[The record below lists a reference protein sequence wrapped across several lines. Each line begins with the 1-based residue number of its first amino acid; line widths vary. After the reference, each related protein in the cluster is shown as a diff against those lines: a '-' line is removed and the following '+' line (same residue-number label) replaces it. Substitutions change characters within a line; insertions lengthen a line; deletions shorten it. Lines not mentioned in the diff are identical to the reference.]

1 MRLLRTLLGA
11 LGLCVLFASISLSAT
26 TVSIGQLYL
35 LSETPSYGNQTLAVF
50 NSTGSCDGSFSFVCD
65 NINISNWT
73 LTVDFTN
80 SGGPQTQVLT
90 PTGPGDV
97 IAPGSFYSP
106 PSWTFDQSC
115 TSGNCPP
122 FDTTI
127 TKVIFTGSIGLTNPT
142 PLNVM
147 LSPGNN
153 GTFFASNTFT
163 VVYDPILL
171 VDSSSGYVYSDPA
184 DILVNSYPGSNNNV
198 PEPSGLVLLAIGISA
213 VATKFSRC
221 RASR

>member
-1 MRLLRTLLGA
+1 MRLFRTWLGVF
-11 LGLCVLFASISLSAT
+11 VLFGSVSLSAA

-35 LSETPSYGNQTLAVF
+35 LSETPSYGNQSLAVF

-97 IAPGSFYSP
+97 IGPGSFYSP

-115 TSGNCPP
+115 TSGSCPP

-127 TKVIFTGSIGLTNPT
+127 TKVIFTGSIGSVNPT
-142 PLNVM
+142 VLNVL
-147 LSPGNN
+147 LSPG
-153 GTFFASNTFT
+153 GSSSTFFASNTFT
-163 VVYDPILL
+163 VEYTPVLV
-171 VDSSSGYVYSDPA
+171 VDSASGYVYSDPV
-184 DILVNSYPGSNNNV
+184 DILVNSYSGSNNNV
-198 PEPSGLVLLAIGISA
+198 PEPSGLVLLAVGISA
-213 VATKFSRC
+213 VATKFSHC